1 MNKFLKGF
9 YYAAVGIVS
18 CVRTERNMRVHLC
31 FTFYVLLLMP
41 FYDFSRGEKA
51 AVFLC
56 IGAVMA
62 AEAFNTA
69 IEAVVD
75 MVCKE
80 KNKLAKC
87 AKDAAAGAVL
97 LTAIAAAA
105 VGIMLYIDFDALG
118 EAVGWYIAHPVA
130 IAGLVG
136 SAVLWVFAITRPSGK
151 ELLDNHSADNDVK
164 K

>member
-41 FYDFSRGEKA
+41 FYDFTRGEKA

-56 IGAVMA
+56 IGAVMG

-69 IEAVVD
+69 VEAAVN
-75 MVCKE
+75 MVCTK
-80 KNKLAKC
+80 KHPLAKL
-87 AKDAAAGAVL
+87 AKDAAAGGVL

-105 VGIMLYIDFDALG
+105 VGVTLYIDFDALG
-118 EAVGWYIAHPVA
+118 DAVGWYMAHPAA
-130 IAGLVG
+130 IAGLVC
-136 SAVLWVFAITRPSGK
+136 SAVGWVFAITRPSGK
-151 ELLDNHSADNDVK
+151 ELLEK
-164 K
+164 KSTK

>member
-18 CVRTERNMRVHLC
+18 CIRTERNMRVHLC

-41 FYDFSRGEKA
+41 FYGFTRGEKA

-75 MVCKE
+75 MTCKG
-80 KNKLAKC
+80 KHPLAKL

-97 LTAIAAAA
+97 LFALAAAA
-105 VGIMLYIDFDALG
+105 VGIVLYIDTEPLS
-118 EAVGWYIAHPVA
+118 EAIGWFLAYPAA
-130 IAGLVG
+130 IAGLIASVIF
-136 SAVLWVFAITRPSGK
+136 WIWFITRPSGK
-151 ELLDNHSADNDVK
+151 ERLDK
-164 K
+164 KRNK